1 MGASAVAL
9 RLVIDTNVVVSAL
22 VFQQGQLAWLRH
34 AWQAGT
40 VRPLVSQATVQEL
53 LRVLS
58 YPKFKLSHEELNEL
72 LADYLPF
79 AEVVAVP
86 AATTLVS
93 GPDPD
98 DQKFLELALAANADA
113 LVTGDADLLGLS
125 MEVPFH
131 ILRPAELARWLA

>member
-1 MGASAVAL
+1 M
-9 RLVIDTNVVVSAL
+9 DTNVVVSAL
-22 VFQQGQLAWLRH
+22 VFHQGQLAWLRN

-40 VRPLVSQATVQEL
+40 VRPLVSQTTVQEL

-79 AEVVAVP
+79 AEAVAVP
-86 AATTLVS
+86 AAITLVS

-125 MEVPFH
+125 MEVPFR